1 MKIGP
6 WEEYRASL
14 DLHLRA
20 SGEAALAEGYELGR
34 AALAR
39 GMSLLE
45 LVETHSQALGAMP
58 EPPKHLA
65 LEFLEEALSPF
76 EMALRGYREAN
87 QHLAQANEELAEANR
102 KLKETQAQLVHS
114 AKMASLGTLTAGMAH
129 EINNPLAF
137 CLSNVHSI
145 QLWICKLRSDPE
157 LAHLWQKT
165 ELRLDQ
171 LNQGLERIKELV
183 VSLRKFSRLDESE
196 IKTVNIHESLES
208 ALLFLSH
215 ETAGRITIV
224 RDFQCDGELT
234 CYPGLLGQV
243 AMNLLSNAVQA
254 IEAVGTITVS
264 TRREPGWLSIA
275 IEDSG
280 SGIPPEHHDR
290 IFDPFFTT
298 RPVGA
303 GTGLG
308 LAITYQLVQAHY
320 GTLSL
325 ESEVGRGSCF
335 KVALPTDLDERRRA

>member
-1 MKIGP
+1 MSAP

-20 SGEAALAEGYELGR
+20 SDEAALAEGYELGR
-34 AALAR
+34 AALAK
-39 GMSLLE
+39 GMSLLD
-45 LVETHSQALGAMP
+45 LVETHSRALGAMP
-58 EPPKHLA
+58 EPPKDLA
-65 LEFLEEALSPF
+65 LGFLEEALSPF

-145 QLWICKLRSDPE
+145 QTWICKLRNDPE

-196 IKTVNIHESLES
+196 IKTVDVHDSLES
-208 ALLFLSH
+208 ALLFLSY
-215 ETAGRITIV
+215 ETGSRIRIV
-224 RDFQCDGELT
+224 RDYGCDGVLT
-234 CYPGLLGQV
+234 CYPGLFGQI

-254 IEAVGTITVS
+254 ISGEGTITVS
-264 TRREPGWLSIA
+264 TSRREGWLSIA
-275 IEDSG
+275 IKDSG
-280 SGIPPEHHDR
+280 VGIPPENRDR

-298 RPVGA
+298 RPVGS

-308 LAITYQLVQAHY
+308 LAITFQLVQGHF
-320 GTLSL
+320 GTLAL
-325 ESEVGRGSCF
+325 ESEVGQGSCF
-335 KVALPTDLDERRRA
+335 TVELPTDLDARRRA